1 MGLVWSS
8 GGMGVVRG
16 GRSEEEGG
24 MGVVRRGG
32 SDEEGRGEREEEAS
46 CKTLLR
52 ALVIAYFK
60 TDS

>member
-32 SDEEGRGEREEEAS
+32 SDEEGRGERGRS
-46 CKTLLR
+46 FLQ
-52 ALVIAYFK
+52 
-60 TDS
+60 DSSACTSNCVL